1 MNNFLITLLFFMISG
16 CASND
21 ISVKLP
27 QPVLQII
34 YFDVVQKDLVVEA
47 DIPENLELLINN
59 WFDNKIKLNGLE
71 GNMIFKITKYN
82 EDITLIDDG
91 KRVDILLSFE
101 IILTKSS
108 QSKKEFIEGNISSF
122 GSLTGEFS
130 LNDFDNIIKKAQ
142 DDIMLFLN
150 QELTSKV

>member
-1 MNNFLITLLFFMISG
+1 MNNFLITLLFFMISS

-21 ISVKLP
+21 ILVELP
-27 QPVLQII
+27 QSESQII
-34 YFDVVQKDLVVEA
+34 YFDVVEKDLLVEA

-59 WFDNKIKLNGLE
+59 WFDNKIKSNGFE

-108 QSKKEFIEGNISSF
+108 QSKKKFIEGNISSF

-142 DDIMLFLN
+142 DDIIFFLS